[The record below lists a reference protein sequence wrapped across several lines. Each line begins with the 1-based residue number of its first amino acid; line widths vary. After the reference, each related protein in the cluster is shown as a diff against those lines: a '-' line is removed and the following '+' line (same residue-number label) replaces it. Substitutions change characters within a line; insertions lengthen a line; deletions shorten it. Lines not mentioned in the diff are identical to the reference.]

1 MRLADDPSCR
11 GPSERGYTS
20 DRSLNELELMTFL
33 TINHAVMVG
42 IPLLFYVCGGL
53 GKILTRQG
61 GHFWDRKDWYLAAD
75 ASLANVAGGLLFIG
89 ELVIEGSK
97 TGYPPQAMARALPGL
112 LFVAASLL
120 LYILI
125 LALHQKIEHDPLKR
139 TAQLTVLV
147 GTCNV
152 FAIGAMCSFIA
163 FVKGI

>member
-1 MRLADDPSCR
+1 
-11 GPSERGYTS
+11 
-20 DRSLNELELMTFL
+20 
-33 TINHAVMVG
+33 MVG
-42 IPLLFYVCGGL
+42 IPVLFYFCGGL
-53 GKILTRQG
+53 GKIITRPG
-61 GHFWDRKDWYLAAD
+61 SHFWDRKDWYLASD

-97 TGYPPQAMARALPGL
+97 SNYPPQVMAKALPGV

-125 LALHQKIEHDPLKR
+125 LALHQKIEHDPAKG

-147 GTCNV
+147 GGCNV
-152 FAIGAMCSFIA
+152 IAIGAMCSFIA